1 MFDFTVCLAEAQR
14 QRIVPQARKEAAFE
28 FRRPTGKKK
37 RDRDFDLVRVD
48 VPQARA
54 SSMRLLRV
62 LVCVFLVF
70 SPAIHRVCADFTLT
84 VLHTNDV
91 HSHIDE
97 SSKHGGLCTGDRAE
111 CVGGIARIVTKVK
124 ELKKT
129 YPNTIFV
136 NAGDFFQGTAW
147 YTVLKS
153 ALVSEVMVEMGYDY
167 ACLGNH
173 EFDNGPSGLA
183 PFLEKVSRSP
193 LRLLSCNTDFSRS
206 SNLRHLVLPK
216 SVITRMQDTR
226 VGIIGAVTED
236 TRFLSNPGPVK
247 FHDVA
252 KSIQKEARV
261 LKNMGVKII
270 IAITHIGYLKDIE
283 LMRNVTDVDLVI
295 GGHTNTFL
303 YNDPHILRVIEPHR
317 ETVYR
322 AMRVRVGSSRVS
334 LEHAEDVC
342 RLRECNLGNL
352 VADSYFNYYANK
364 KPRSGNIWSN
374 VNAAIVNGG
383 SLRAPVPRT
392 ASVTMGDILS
402 ALPFG
407 QTIVVATMNGKSLK
421 KMMEY
426 SMSTYNVSSP
436 AGSFLQ
442 VSGMKVVFDMTR
454 PAMQRLVLLEILC
467 TRCYVPIYETV
478 RDEAVYNIATTD
490 FLAKGGDGFDAC
502 TNVSEGGPVEYELL
516 VDYIKQMSPVKVG
529 IERRVI
535 LQGVKTKTSVKTQ
548 MKENLE

>member
-1 MFDFTVCLAEAQR
+1 
-14 QRIVPQARKEAAFE
+14 
-28 FRRPTGKKK
+28 
-37 RDRDFDLVRVD
+37 
-48 VPQARA
+48 
-54 SSMRLLRV
+54 MRLLRV

-70 SPAIHRVCADFTLT
+70 SPAIRRVCADFTLT

-129 YPNTIFV
+129 KPNTIFV

-193 LRLLSCNTDFSRS
+193 LKLLSCNTDFSRS

-236 TRFLSNPGPVK
+236 TKFLSNPGPVK

-270 IAITHIGYLKDIE
+270 IAITHIGYLNDIE

-295 GGHTNTFL
+295 GGHSNTFL

-383 SLRAPVPRT
+383 SLRAPIPRT

-407 QTIVVATMNGKSLK
+407 QAIVVATMNGKSLK
-421 KMMEY
+421 KMMEH

-442 VSGMKVVFDMTR
+442 VSGMKAVFDMTR

-467 TRCYVPIYETV
+467 TKCYVPIYETV

-490 FLAKGGDGFDAC
+490 FLSKGGDGFDAC
-502 TNVSEGGPVEYELL
+502 TKVSEGGPVEYELL

-529 IERRVI
+529 IERRVVM
-535 LQGVKTKTSVKTQ
+535 QGVKPRQAWKRK
-548 MKENLE
+548 

>member
-303 YNDPHILRVIEPHR
+303 YNGNDHPPENVPVGPYPVAVKRSDGTTGLVAQAFWFGKFLGFLRV
-317 ETVYR
+317 TFDDNG
-322 AMRVRVGSSRVS
+322 RVKSW
-334 LEHAEDVC
+334 
-342 RLRECNLGNL
+342 
-352 VADSYFNYYANK
+352 
-364 KPRSGNIWSN
+364 SGNPILINSS
-374 VNAAIVNGG
+374 I
-383 SLRAPVPRT
+383 PE

-529 IERRVI
+529 IERRVM

>member
-236 TRFLSNPGPVK
+236 TRFLSNP
-247 FHDVA
+247 
-252 KSIQKEARV
+252 
-261 LKNMGVKII
+261 
-270 IAITHIGYLKDIE
+270 
-283 LMRNVTDVDLVI
+283 
-295 GGHTNTFL
+295 
-303 YNDPHILRVIEPHR
+303 DPHILRVIEPHR